1 MLIYIYFCNINDILC
16 VCTPTPPHPTH
27 VWRGNKIF
35 NHAAIIPGDYYE
47 TISFMT
53 QISSLVTTVVVAV

>member
-1 MLIYIYFCNINDILC
+1 MIYC
-16 VCTPTPPHPTH
+16 VSAPPSHPTH